1 MSSQLCPGT
10 LQHPNQVVPFFPF
23 FPLFTFMEKIPYL
36 SPIPGRPK
44 QTLGEMELTLERA
57 KSGSA
62 GDDSMGAKLSPAH
75 YQERNI
81 SIFATFGNIS
91 SFDRK
96 GR

>member
-1 MSSQLCPGT
+1 
-10 LQHPNQVVPFFPF
+10 
-23 FPLFTFMEKIPYL
+23 
-36 SPIPGRPK
+36 
-44 QTLGEMELTLERA
+44 
-57 KSGSA
+57 
-62 GDDSMGAKLSPAH
+62 MGAKLSPAH